1 MIVRLAA
8 AIAVAVFMFASN
20 AAHAAMFGK
29 DETIHFIQDVDI
41 TSQDKKPLFLGYKT
55 TTNWIFAGVSIS
67 DDGYVFGV
75 REDHSKYIET
85 TPEEIAGFQKSGL
98 LPTPLPPYKIPLIDY
113 ILGYSLWIV
122 IPIVALVYLI
132 GWMRKKKTPVAATPA
147 A

>member
-8 AIAVAVFMFASN
+8 AFVVAAFMLAAN
-20 AAHAAMFGK
+20 AAQAAMFGK

-41 TSQDKKPLFLGYKT
+41 TSQDNKPLFLGHKT
-55 TTNWIFAGVSIS
+55 TTNWIIAGVSIS

-85 TPEEIAGFQKSGL
+85 TPEEIAKFQKSGL
-98 LPTPLPPYKIPLIDY
+98 LPTPLPPYKIPLIEY

-132 GWMRKKKTPVAATPA
+132 GWLRKKKAPAAATPA

>member
-8 AIAVAVFMFASN
+8 AFVVAAFMFASN

-29 DETIHFIQDVDI
+29 DETIHFIQDVSI
-41 TSQDKKPLFLGYKT
+41 TSQDNKPLFLGYKT
-55 TTNWIFAGVSIS
+55 TTNWILAGVSIS
-67 DDGYVFGV
+67 DDGYVFGL

-85 TPEEIAGFQKSGL
+85 TPDEIAKFQKSGL
-98 LPTPLPPYKIPLIDY
+98 LPDPLPPYKIPLIEY

-132 GWMRKKKTPVAATPA
+132 GWMRKRKTPAPA
-147 A
+147 I